1 MENEWAILYL
11 EQKLVTSLLAKFVPL
26 LEIMVWGEFE
36 ATRDVL
42 PNKFDNLLTSDF
54 GEALSQPVW

>member
-1 MENEWAILYL
+1 VENEWAILYL
-11 EQKLVTSLLAKFVPL
+11 EQKLVTSLLAKFVLL

-42 PNKFDNLLTSDF
+42 PNKFDNPLTSDF
-54 GEALSQPVW
+54 RKALSQAIW